1 MSSTQCRRPQHIQHI
16 TYHFWIHLN
25 FRKGI
30 EIQMLLTKFYYAE
43 CSLLLSGNTRRVA
56 VFQFHAYANQ
66 PWHSS
71 FWRDIWNPRIF
82 HWLFLFFQMKED
94 VLCSLPDRAAMKIR
108 KKEQAGG
115 QVSGWTDRYPLLLS
129 SSHLNFWVH
138 WLQNKKKSMFCF
150 KKCCL
155 ENYIHFG
162 NSSNHGR
169 FYLPLFIL
177 ILFVCGLV

>member
-1 MSSTQCRRPQHIQHI
+1 
-16 TYHFWIHLN
+16 
-25 FRKGI
+25 
-30 EIQMLLTKFYYAE
+30 MLLTKFYYAE

-71 FWRDIWNPRIF
+71 LLKGHLKSQNFSLTFSLFPNERRRPTHSQIEQQWKYEKRSRQADKFPDERIAIPFYSHRLIWTF
-82 HWLFLFFQMKED
+82 E
-94 VLCSLPDRAAMKIR
+94 S
-108 KKEQAGG
+108 
-115 QVSGWTDRYPLLLS
+115 TDC
-129 SSHLNFWVH
+129 
-138 WLQNKKKSMFCF
+138 KKKSMFYF

-169 FYLPLFIL
+169 F
-177 ILFVCGLV
+177 